1 MARLLVLALFLVIL
15 TLLLWVVWGE
25 AMIARRRR
33 QVPLDDRDLTR
44 R

>member
-25 AMIARRRR
+25 AMIVRRRR